1 MGGFAFKGL
10 VVATQQP
17 AFARSAPPGRGGRA
31 DGAPPPASVHRHDYL
46 RSPTTQGARCA
57 RARQGGLQAPAHPAD
72 GWPRRQRADPSSLG
86 APSQERGPTTP
97 SPGLLAQRACPFLRS
112 LLKIE
117 NYCSTPGAF
126 PCARFVRFFLVCS
139 GLTLAP
145 ARLAQV

>member
-31 DGAPPPASVHRHDYL
+31 DGAPPPARAHRHDYL

-112 LLKIE
+112 LLK
-117 NYCSTPGAF
+117 NRKLLLNSWRLPV
-126 PCARFVRFFLVCS
+126 CAVRTFFFW
-139 GLTLAP
+139 
-145 ARLAQV
+145 LAQV